1 MGMMPLQYRINK
13 AAQLSSFMLVWFG
26 GIVIILVSYCDI
38 FLNDTN
44 G

>member
-1 MGMMPLQYRINK
+1 MGIMPLQYKIYK
-13 AAQLSSFMLVWFG
+13 AATLGSFMLVWFG